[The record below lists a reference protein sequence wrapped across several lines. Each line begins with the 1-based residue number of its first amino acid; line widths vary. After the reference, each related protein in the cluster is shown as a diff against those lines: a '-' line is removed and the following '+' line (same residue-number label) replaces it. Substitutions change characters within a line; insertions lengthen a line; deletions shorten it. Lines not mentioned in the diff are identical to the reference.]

1 MTRSKWSEERRG
13 CLGTRSRGRC
23 RPPFV
28 RGRHESKRDQQTD
41 AILGDLTAQF
51 WTKEGNREKASPRR
65 SGALVWV
72 ALEIAASCQAVG
84 KGATYPTEV
93 AFKPLL

>member
-1 MTRSKWSEERRG
+1 MTRSRWSEERRG
-13 CLGTRSRGRC
+13 YLGTESRGRC

-28 RGRHESKRDQQTD
+28 RGLRESKRDRQTD

-51 WTKEGNREKASPRR
+51 WTKEGNREEASPRR

-72 ALEIAASCQAVG
+72 ALG
-84 KGATYPTEV
+84 KAATYPSEV